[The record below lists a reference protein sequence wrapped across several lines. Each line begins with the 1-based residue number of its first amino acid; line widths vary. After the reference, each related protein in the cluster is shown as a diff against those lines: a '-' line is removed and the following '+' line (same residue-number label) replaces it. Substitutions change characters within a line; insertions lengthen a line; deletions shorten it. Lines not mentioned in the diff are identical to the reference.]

1 MMMMMMMREKGRRCT
16 KGVFT
21 SLPLSSPEGPV
32 RDISCSKRHLKFSIC
47 FPQRALLIPLTN
59 ILVNINP
66 EMFTGYLPVYHEMV
80 LKFPHKPKIQLNSST
95 RARLS
100 RPEAWR
106 GSWH

>member
-1 MMMMMMMREKGRRCT
+1 MMMMMREKGRRCT

-32 RDISCSKRHLKFSIC
+32 RDIFCSKRHLKFSIC

-100 RPEAWR
+100 RP
-106 GSWH
+106 

>member
-1 MMMMMMMREKGRRCT
+1 MMTMMMMMMMREEGRRCT

-21 SLPLSSPEGPV
+21 SFPLPRGSSP
-32 RDISCSKRHLKFSIC
+32 HLKFSIC
-47 FPQRALLIPLTN
+47 FPQRALLVPLTY
-59 ILVNINP
+59 ILLNNINP
-66 EMFTGYLPVYHEMV
+66 EMFTGYLPAYHEMV

-100 RPEAWR
+100 RPEAWS